1 MSQLKNNQ
9 MDWITL
15 PSRGAVLT
23 VQLFD
28 RHEKFITAL
37 DFDTVDKFEEIL
49 QRWRNTYGKSRAL
62 RTSTCK
68 VIDSHG
74 KIIFDHDYYFSHY
87 V

>member
-1 MSQLKNNQ
+1 ME
-9 MDWITL
+9 WITL
-15 PSRGAVLT
+15 PSRGCILT

-28 RHEKFITAL
+28 RDGKFIKGV

-62 RTSTCK
+62 RTSTCR
-68 VIDSHG
+68 VIDSTG
-74 KIIFDHDYYFSHY
+74 KIIFDHDYYFSHF